1 MKGRI
6 SGSVFIIGAKSE
18 VVVRHPFDAPSP
30 YKTPISALT
39 SFASTR
45 CGGLHALTW
54 SITRIEQMPSLI
66 AMTSRRWSPLW
77 GVSVTSSNPALL
89 YASGYYFLPFFPGEL
104 ISNILVFLQKCNDV
118 KPRNCN
124 RLDQLSL
131 ARLWA
136 GYNSRN
142 DKLCVEVDWPDL
154 NRPAKLYAVRTRSRT
169 VIRTRRPLFRLYVPA
184 FVEHRSAIAA
194 EGYVRHVLRPIG
206 IVSSNLAGCAISV

>member
-1 MKGRI
+1 VRRLTRLNLVYHTDRADAFFDRDDIAAMVAATGRKCDFFKPGFFI
-6 SGSVFIIGAKSE
+6 CSG
-18 VVVRHPFDAPSP
+18 DD
-30 YKTPISALT
+30 
-39 SFASTR
+39 
-45 CGGLHALTW
+45 
-54 SITRIEQMPSLI
+54 
-66 AMTSRRWSPLW
+66 
-77 GVSVTSSNPALL
+77 
-89 YASGYYFLPFFPGEL
+89 FLPFFPGEL
-104 ISNILVFLQKCNDV
+104 ISDILVFLQKCNDV